1 MVLWNSQ
8 DFGEIQTQTM
18 CVMQLNKA
26 KSTVVKS
33 TVWNFALGLCK
44 EIISERNFVAEN
56 CEIYVIISQS

>member
-26 KSTVVKS
+26 KS

-56 CEIYVIISQS
+56 CEIYVIVSQS

>member
-1 MVLWNSQ
+1 
-8 DFGEIQTQTM
+8 M

-26 KSTVVKS
+26 KS